1 MHVIEKIKDVFK
13 SLGPGF
19 IIASVVLGPGS
30 ITVASRIGS
39 EQGYS
44 FLWVIV
50 LAAIAMIVYTSM
62 AVRFGVTNKQS
73 ILQAIA
79 EKYGRWFAVLIGISS
94 FLSASSFQFGNNLG
108 IGIGMEGITG
118 IDERVWPLVFTL
130 LAIALLFWAKN
141 LYKVLEKLMM
151 ALVMIMILAFFV
163 NLLLTKP
170 DVTQVARG
178 FLPLSLKL
186 KHLDIVAA
194 LVATTFALNGAIYQS
209 YLSQNKGWKI
219 SSLKRGLKDSYMGIG
234 FLALISILII
244 ITSAAALHPVGITV
258 NSAADMALQL
268 EALFGSYAKV
278 IFSLGLCA
286 AAFSSLMVNA
296 VIGGG
301 LLSDGLGLGRTMN
314 EKMPKVFTSVILL
327 LGMLV
332 AVFFSGDVIYALIL
346 AQASSI
352 LAVPLIAIGMYLIL
366 NNKKVMGEF
375 RNNTW
380 QNILAVLGFVLISV
394 IVYFMYSKLITFL
407 GSI

>member
-1 MHVIEKIKDVFK
+1 MFDKIKETIK

-30 ITVASRIGS
+30 IAVASRIGS
-39 EQGYS
+39 ERGYA

-50 LAAIAMIVYTSM
+50 LAAISMVVYTSM
-62 AVRFGVTNKQS
+62 AVRFGVTNNQS
-73 ILQAIA
+73 ILQSIA
-79 EKYGRWFAVLIGISS
+79 GKYGRWFAVLIGISS

-108 IGIGMEGITG
+108 IGIGMHGITG
-118 IDERVWPLVFTL
+118 IDERVWPIVFTL
-130 LAIALLFWAKN
+130 MAVVLLFWAKN

-151 ALVMIMILAFFV
+151 VLVMVMILAFFI

-170 DVTQVARG
+170 DVGQLAKG
-178 FLPLSLKL
+178 FLPLSLKME
-186 KHLDIVAA
+186 HLDIIAA
-194 LVATTFALNGAIYQS
+194 LVATTFAMNGAIYQS
-209 YLSQNKGWKI
+209 YLAQDKGWKI
-219 SSLKRGLKDSYMGIG
+219 ANLKRGLNDTYMGIF

-244 ITSAAALHPVGITV
+244 ITSAAALHPMGITV

-268 EALFGSYAKV
+268 EALFGSYAKI

-314 EKMPKVFTSVILL
+314 EKMPKIFTAIILV

-332 AVFFSGDVIYALIL
+332 ALFFKGDVIYALIL

-366 NNKKVMGEF
+366 NNKNVMGKF
-375 RNNTW
+375 KNNTR
-380 QNILAVLGFVLISV
+380 QNIFAILGFVLISI
-394 IVYFMYSKLITFL
+394 IVYFMYAKLGAFI
-407 GSI
+407 GAIR